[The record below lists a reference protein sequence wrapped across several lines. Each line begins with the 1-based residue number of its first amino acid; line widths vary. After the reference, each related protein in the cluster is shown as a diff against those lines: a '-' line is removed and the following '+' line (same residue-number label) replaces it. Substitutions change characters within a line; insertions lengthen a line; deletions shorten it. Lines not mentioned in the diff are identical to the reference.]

1 MALDKANAKIEKAKE
16 LENEFSTAREQIESM
31 LDLDYEEYLKGLKIC
46 LMFFAWYNLD
56 ANIKMVDKH
65 LKVLGVKFN
74 DSMLIEGDGS
84 KTCIN
89 EGDTVAQGILTRPRR
104 YLQLY
109 QKGSRIFSGGTL
121 YVHLMSN
128 SLMTFNILGISKG
141 FPLA

>member
-31 LDLDYEEYLKGLKIC
+31 LDLNYEEYLKGLKNC
-46 LMFFAWYNLD
+46 L
-56 ANIKMVDKH
+56 I
-65 LKVLGVKFN
+65 
-74 DSMLIEGDGS
+74 MLIEGDGS